1 MPKYEAFNIIN
12 SFDWA
17 FLGQIDQIC
26 WNSGYLAPFD
36 LQQVNEKCFIG
47 ELGMID
53 LIKSLIYD

>member
-1 MPKYEAFNIIN
+1 MLKYEAFVIIN